1 MLLVFI
7 FLCVTNQAKALTLNE
22 DLDFHINSTREK
34 VTIFDVLDKSKKNNL
49 IENNLE
55 EVNDHALASRVDED
69 KCTQVRDDIGLSRF
83 LISMFVRVRWKEVIK
98 NN

>member
-49 IENNLE
+49 IENNLQ
-55 EVNDHALASRVDED
+55 EVNDHALASRVHED
-69 KCTQVRDDIGLSRF
+69 KCTQVRDDVGLS
-83 LISMFVRVRWKEVIK
+83 SS
-98 NN
+98 